1 MKKIFFLLAII
12 TFNTY
17 AQFDSLIFLKDG
29 IYLSQNTKEIY
40 ALGDQN
46 DDGCDDIMIYDCSLK
61 QALVFFGGSPMDT
74 TVDVAIPMNLAHSI
88 TTIDLNNDGKDDI
101 ILAEKNDTALI
112 ITMKVYWGGSEL
124 DSIPDL
130 IFSPPEYGGTLFR
143 INDFNGDGRN
153 EFAYW
158 GNFETSNSRQYGR
171 FYFYNTESEFDT
183 IPHYTISGDSINYV
197 RLYWLQSGDINGD
210 GMADITITGTI
221 GYNPPYNESFRN
233 FYLGNSTWEL
243 NKDQVIYQSEQ
254 TFDIDQMEIIKDI
267 NNDDKDD
274 ILMIAYGGIYP
285 FYWHNSI
292 LHGSFPVDTL
302 QDVGLNTQ
310 NEALNIA
317 SYAPVG
323 DVNGD
328 GLNDIF
334 IQTLAGYPDVKLWL
348 GSPTMYELPA
358 KEWEGLSSGFG
369 RFISAVGDVN
379 GDGVNDLAIEEVFFS
394 LPDCEQGKVYIYM
407 GDTSVVTEIKDEG
420 NNHTPKSFELYEP
433 YPNPFN
439 PSTVIGYRL
448 PVISKV
454 KVTIYDVLGKE
465 VATLVNEEKPAGTYG
480 IEFNSDKYKLSSGV
494 YFINL
499 TIMKGGKVIF
509 RESKK
514 INLLK

>member
-1 MKKIFFLLAII
+1 MKLITISLFLFIPSVL
-12 TFNTY
+12 Y
-17 AQFDSLIFLKDG
+17 SQFDSLIFLKDG

-112 ITMKVYWGGSEL
+112 ITMKVYWGGSQL

-153 EFAYW
+153 EFTYL
-158 GNFETSNSRQYGR
+158 GYFESANGRQYYR
-171 FYFYNTESEFDT
+171 YYFYNTESEFDT

-197 RLYWLQSGDINGD
+197 RISGLQSGDINGD
-210 GMADITITGTI
+210 GISDLMIYGTI
-221 GYNPPYNESFRN
+221 GYNPPYTEIFQK
-233 FYLGNSTWEL
+233 FYLGNSDWDLIE
-243 NKDQVIYQSEQ
+243 DQVIYQSEQ
-254 TFDIDQMEIIKDI
+254 TFDIGRMHIIKDI
-267 NNDDKDD
+267 NNDGRDD

-358 KEWEGLSSGFG
+358 KQWEGLSSGFG
-369 RFISAVGDVN
+369 RLIGAAGDVN
-379 GDGVNDLAIEEVFFS
+379 GDGVNDIAIAEIPFV
-394 LPDCEQGKVYIYM
+394 PQGIGKIYIYM
-407 GDTSVVTEIKDEG
+407 GDTSVVTEVNEKDSP
-420 NNHTPKSFELYEP
+420 TPGSFKLFAP

-439 PSTVIGYRL
+439 PTTRIKFE
-448 PVISKV
+448 ISGQARNDNTHITLKV
-454 KVTIYDVLGKE
+454 YDVLGREITTLINEDKPVGEYE
-465 VATLVNEEKPAGTYG
+465 VKFDGTG
-480 IEFNSDKYKLSSGV
+480 LPSGV
-494 YFINL
+494 YFYQL
-499 TIMKGGKVIF
+499 RSGSFVET
-509 RESKK
+509 KK
-514 INLLK
+514 MVLLK